1 MTDPRKTY
9 GLLAEYESAADIYH
23 ACEKVRDAGYR
34 LWDSYTPYPVHG
46 LEKAMGVGPSKVP
59 WITFACGMVG
69 ASIGFSAQTWVS
81 AFDYPIIYAGKPF
94 ISYQAF
100 VPVTFESG
108 VLLASFGTLFGM
120 LALNGLPRWYHSLFN
135 APKFARVTDDR
146 FFIAIEAR
154 DPKFGDETRAL
165 LEATG
170 AVSIEEVER

>member
-9 GLLAEYESAADIYH
+9 GLLAEYDSAADVYH

-46 LEKAMGVGPSKVP
+46 LEKAMGVGQSKVP
-59 WITFACGMVG
+59 WITFVCGIVG
-69 ASIGFSAQTWVS
+69 AAVGFCAQVWVS
-81 AFDYPIIYAGKPF
+81 AIDYPIIYAGKPF

-108 VLLASFGTLFGM
+108 VLLASFGSLFGM
-120 LALNGLPRWYHSLFN
+120 LALNGLPRWHHSLFN
-135 APKFARVTDDR
+135 AERFARVTDDR

-154 DPKFGDETRAL
+154 DPKFGEETRAL

-170 AVSIEEVER
+170 ALAIEEVER